1 MLALRYNKLV
11 DTKTVVKEY
20 SLFSTL
26 IPKSQVL
33 HRDERWESNQ
43 TRALEISSKQTPHAR
58 FYSGASSQDTNHKRR
73 VRMGN
78 FWFEKECQMLL
89 IQ

>member
-58 FYSGASSQDTNHKRR
+58 FYTGNKVAKVNKNQNITCASKH
-73 VRMGN
+73 
-78 FWFEKECQMLL
+78 
-89 IQ
+89 